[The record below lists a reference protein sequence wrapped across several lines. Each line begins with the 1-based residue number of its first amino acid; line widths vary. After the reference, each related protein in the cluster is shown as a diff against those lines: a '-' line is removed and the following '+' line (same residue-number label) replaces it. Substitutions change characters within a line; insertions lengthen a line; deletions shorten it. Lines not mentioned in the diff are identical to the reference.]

1 MKYHVSFDID
11 LKRNPY
17 KGKLIAIEGIDGSG
31 KTTQVEKLVG
41 ILQKQDKD
49 VLATKEPWDEGL
61 IGHMI
66 RSEILS
72 GKKKISPYAL
82 QYLFVADRTD
92 HLEKFV
98 MPALKVGKTVVTDRF
113 FWSAIPYGVLDR
125 GEDDYNS
132 KQVILAAYSILSF
145 YHQFIVPDHTF
156 YLDVSVTTAVERME
170 HKQYKEIYEK
180 KEKLEKILV
189 GYQWLLQEFKNE
201 FIVID
206 AEKSVNAV
214 TKEILSKIQN

>member
-1 MKYHVSFDID
+1 MQYHVSFDID

-17 KGKLIAIEGIDGSG
+17 KGRFIAIEGIDGSG
-31 KTTQVEKLVG
+31 KTTQVEKVVAA
-41 ILQKQDKD
+41 LQKQGKE

-82 QYLFVADRTD
+82 QYLFVADRAD
-92 HLEKFV
+92 HLGKV
-98 MPALKVGKTVVTDRF
+98 IIPALKMGKIVITDRF

-125 GEDDYNS
+125 GGDDYNS

-145 YHQFIVPDHTF
+145 YHQFVVPDYTF
-156 YLDVSVTTAVERME
+156 YLDVCVPTAVERIA
-170 HKQYKEIYEK
+170 HKQHKEEIYEK
-180 KEKLEKILV
+180 EEKLKKIVL
-189 GYQWLLQEFKNE
+189 GYQWLLKEFPKE
-201 FIVID
+201 FVVID
-206 AEKSVNAV
+206 GEKSIVAI
-214 TKEILSKIQN
+214 TEEIVSQL